1 MRSTAANLTLL
12 GLTIALTL
20 SALELAT
27 RSYFHDITT
36 TGDNG
41 SYFAARWRAGVRL
54 NRFGFPDD
62 DFSPEPAPGVFRIAV
77 VGDPFTYGQGI
88 EEDTRLTEHL
98 ARQLNETRAG
108 AFEVLNFGRAGAD
121 YEGHFEILTV
131 VLKEAQPD
139 FVLLQWVQNDLR
151 DPDVRGPG
159 PWHLAGP
166 LHRYVYPRSA
176 LYYLAETAFV
186 EAQYALAL
194 LPPADDYYLEHFR
207 GADGPVAT
215 RARQRL
221 EAVLDLAGAHDVP
234 VAMIL
239 WPSVKN
245 EGTDFGA
252 QDFLFAHVLAV
263 CGNRHMACL
272 DLRPGLIVPAH
283 EASLR
288 VNRFDAHPSAYANRL
303 AAVAVYGAFEDLW
316 LEAAARK
323 TASGRL
329 TRAGY
334 RQHHGCAKG
343 MGVFGRR
350 RKPAVQPT
358 GRDKRRGLASR
369 TVPLRSRAA
378 FPTGHATVGAGGFSG
393 CMRERGL

>member
-1 MRSTAANLTLL
+1 MRSSAANLTLL

-41 SYFAARWRAGVRL
+41 SYFAAQWRADVRL
-54 NRFGFPDD
+54 NRFGFRDD
-62 DFSPEPAPGVFRIAV
+62 EFAPEPAPGVFRIAA
-77 VGDPFTYGQGI
+77 VGDSFTYGQGI
-88 EEDTRLTEHL
+88 DEDTRLTERL
-98 ARQLNETRAG
+98 ARRLNETRAG

-121 YEGHFEILTV
+121 YEGHFEILTI
-131 VLKEAQPD
+131 VLEQAQPD

-151 DPDVRGPG
+151 DPEVRGPG

-194 LPPADDYYLEHFR
+194 VPPADDYYLEHFR

-221 EAVLDLAGAHDVP
+221 ETVLDLAGAHDVP

-263 CGNRHMACL
+263 CEDRGMACL
-272 DLRPGLIVPAH
+272 DLRPALMAQAKR
-283 EASLR
+283 ASLV
-288 VNRFDAHPSAYANRL
+288 VNRFDAHPNAYANGL
-303 AAVAVYGAFEDLW
+303 AAVAVFEAFRDFW
-316 LEAAARK
+316 LEAATRK
-323 TASGRL
+323 TADGRL
-329 TRAGY
+329 SLGFRRY
-334 RQHHGCAKG
+334 RGCAQGTKILG
-343 MGVFGRR
+343 HE

-358 GRDKRRGLASR
+358 GRDERTGVASS
-369 TVPLRSRAA
+369 TALPRSRAA
-378 FPTGHATVGAGGFSG
+378 FSIGHATRG
-393 CMRERGL
+393 CQRNQPLHART